1 MKSPSQIFV
10 AFLKTWTFRK
20 STRVKEAKRIKKL
33 DVPNSAT
40 SNPPFFASISC
51 LNSLTKPEKA
61 SVNPSLSKSEK
72 RVVFSYLSWL
82 SISESLTVE
91 TSVNSYERRK
101 NSKLLGINP
110 IFNGVRFYLFSV
122 GVEVVQLDFQS
133 PNPRDPWKVC
143 CSSFLLVYWTHH
155 LPNWNSN

>member
-20 STRVKEAKRIKKL
+20 NTRVKEAKSIEKL
-33 DVPNSAT
+33 DVPNSVT
-40 SNPPFFASISC
+40 SNPLFFASISC
-51 LNSLTKPEKA
+51 LNSLTKSEKA
-61 SVNPSLSKSEK
+61 SENPSFSKSEK

-91 TSVNSYERRK
+91 ASVNSYERRK
-101 NSKLLGINP
+101 NSKLLGINRFGKYHY
-110 IFNGVRFYLFSV
+110 IQFLMVIRFYLFSV

-143 CSSFLLVYWTHH
+143 CSSFLLVY
-155 LPNWNSN
+155 